1 MSSSAAAVT
10 SSTRGSARPT
20 AADFFTIAAPSP
32 ITPFSELPEELDEA
46 PRRPKTTARMEI
58 AKLRKEVR
66 ILTRSLCHE
75 LIGIQNQTL
84 FRLMGEATKAIERLH
99 NRVSELEGKKGLP
112 GHSSNPIE
120 LGDSDSEVEFVERE
134 EKRESGKEGK
144 RREGAGP
151 VRSGQRAS
159 RRKAA
164 QLEKIR
170 GPSLDADLPRRAR
183 RSPPNR
189 GKSLPAGM

>member
-1 MSSSAAAVT
+1 
-10 SSTRGSARPT
+10 
-20 AADFFTIAAPSP
+20 
-32 ITPFSELPEELDEA
+32 
-46 PRRPKTTARMEI
+46 
-58 AKLRKEVR
+58 
-66 ILTRSLCHE
+66 
-75 LIGIQNQTL
+75 
-84 FRLMGEATKAIERLH
+84 MGEATKAIKHLH

-120 LGDSDSEVEFVERE
+120 LEDTDSEVEFVERE

-144 RREGAGP
+144 RREGPGP

-164 QLEKIR
+164 QMEKIR
-170 GPSLDADLPRRAR
+170 GPSLDTDLPRRAR